1 MKIQERILMN
11 EVIGIVIA
19 AILCWLNFVIV
30 DTYFVLPEQPGV
42 RGASIVGK
50 DIEKRGGDIAGGF
63 FQGNVLCS
71 PDASA
76 GTLLASIG
84 YLLLGIPGGII
95 AAFFVFIGNRL
106 CADPGYA
113 GTVGSLTATAIIFVT
128 SFIGLTPEMFIVGM
142 VIAILTI
149 MGIDQAKASIVLGKI
164 AKKFNRHARE

>member
-1 MKIQERILMN
+1 MN
-11 EVIGIVIA
+11 EVIGIIIA
-19 AILCWLNFVIV
+19 TILCWLNFVIV
-30 DTYFVLPEQPGV
+30 DTYFGLPEQPGV
-42 RGASIVGK
+42 RGASIIGHDV
-50 DIEKRGGDIAGGF
+50 EKRGGDIAGGF
-63 FQGNVLCS
+63 FQGNILCS

-95 AAFFVFIGNRL
+95 ASVFVFIGNRL

-113 GTVGSLTATAIIFVT
+113 GTVGSLTATIIIFLT

-149 MGIDQAKASIVLGKI
+149 MGISQVKASIVLGKI